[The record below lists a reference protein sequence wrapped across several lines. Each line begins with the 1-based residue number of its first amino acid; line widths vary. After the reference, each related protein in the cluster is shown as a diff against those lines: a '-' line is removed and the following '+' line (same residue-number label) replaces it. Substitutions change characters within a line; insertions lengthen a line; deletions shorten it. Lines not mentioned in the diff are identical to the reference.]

1 MINNTY
7 QNNTPLRLKPQSLNN
22 QSNNMNSSNINLRN
36 SNNIYPQSMQRRI
49 ETETWDKTKGP
60 YGVRFDEMETHMKL
74 GQKRYKDDLEYL
86 MSLKDGRHG
95 EMTQKEWEEY
105 NRKLHYMNDRYA
117 YGELDRINFLR
128 GVTRGYADEIAA
140 HKEKLKQQKKLD
152 DLEERK
158 KFVDVGALERAE
170 KEKENEKKKLLL
182 RDQLNQ
188 LELINQKKAYESQRD
203 KDDDANMIKNR
214 NDPWE
219 KQYINFKNN
228 LSKKND
234 RIFGNAGKFNNL
246 LKNPYDPNIFKAK
259 NDDEYNKLMAE
270 AKLKEKNFIDKTEL
284 EKVNKD
290 FNDYNNSL
298 KKLKEENKNRQ
309 KLYKQ
314 YLDNQTELDKLNR
327 LKNTGDDMRPQLLM
341 PAYYYPNLPEPVY
354 HKARDSLL
362 ASKNQEEYF
371 GKDMN
376 KFFRSDAEQKTL
388 MDYEGHNRYL
398 GDSKLRHNP
407 ITCPVNDYYYNKY
420 VNKLK
425 KESEYIP
432 GQNDMNSRDNF
443 INNGQ
448 QILK

>member
-1 MINNTY
+1 M
-7 QNNTPLRLKPQSLNN
+7 LNN
-22 QSNNMNSSNINLRN
+22 EIPNRSRRSPLQLNPNDIRN
-36 SNNIYPQSMQRRI
+36 SNNNLRPQQQRN
-49 ETETWDKTKGP
+49 ETESWDKTKGP
-60 YGVRFDEMETHMKL
+60 YGVRFDEMEAHMKL

-95 EMTQKEWEEY
+95 DMTQKEWEEY

-128 GVTRGYADEIAA
+128 GVTKGYADEIAA
-140 HKEKLKQQKKLD
+140 HKEFLKQQKKME

-158 KFVDVGALERAE
+158 KFVDVNALEKAE
-170 KEKENEKKKLLL
+170 KEKENEKKKILL

-188 LELINQKKAYESQRD
+188 LDLVNQKKAYENQRN
-203 KDDDANMIKNR
+203 KNDDENMLKNAR
-214 NDPWE
+214 DPWG
-219 KQYINFKNN
+219 KPYLNLLNK

-234 RIFGNAGKFNNL
+234 RIFDNAGKYNNL

-270 AKLKEKNFIDKTEL
+270 AKLKEKNYIDKSEL

-290 FNDYNNSL
+290 FDDYNNGL
-298 KKLKEENKNRQ
+298 KKIKEENKNRQ

-314 YLDNQTELDKLNR
+314 YLDNQTELDKLNK
-327 LKNTGDDMRPQLLM
+327 LKDVGDDMRPQLLM

>member
-1 MINNTY
+1 
-7 QNNTPLRLKPQSLNN
+7 
-22 QSNNMNSSNINLRN
+22 
-36 SNNIYPQSMQRRI
+36 
-49 ETETWDKTKGP
+49 
-60 YGVRFDEMETHMKL
+60 ME
-74 GQKRYKDDLEYL
+74 
-86 MSLKDGRHG
+86 
-95 EMTQKEWEEY
+95 
-105 NRKLHYMNDRYA
+105 
-117 YGELDRINFLR
+117 
-128 GVTRGYADEIAA
+128 
-140 HKEKLKQQKKLD
+140 

-158 KFVDVGALERAE
+158 KFVDVNALEKAE
-170 KEKENEKKKLLL
+170 KEKENEKKKILL

-188 LELINQKKAYESQRD
+188 LDLVNQKKAYENQRN
-203 KDDDANMIKNR
+203 KDNDANILN
-214 NDPWE
+214 PWG
-219 KQYINFKNN
+219 KQYLSFKNN

-234 RIFGNAGKFNNL
+234 RIFGNAEKFNNL

-270 AKLKEKNFIDKTEL
+270 AKLREKNKIDPAEL

-290 FNDYNNSL
+290 FNDYNNGL
-298 KKLKEENKNRQ
+298 KRLKEENKNRQ

-314 YLDNQTELDKLNR
+314 YLDNQTELDKLNKM
-327 LKNTGDDMRPQLLM
+327 KNVGDDMRPQLLM

-362 ASKNQEEYF
+362 ASKNQEDYF

-376 KFFRSDAEQKTL
+376 EFFRSDAEQKTL
-388 MDYEGHNRYL
+388 LDYEGHNRYL

-425 KESEYIP
+425 KESEVIP
-432 GQNDMNSRDNF
+432 AGSSNNYSRENLINNSRDNL

-448 QILK
+448 QIFK

>member
-1 MINNTY
+1 MNT
-7 QNNTPLRLKPQSLNN
+7 LRY
-22 QSNNMNSSNINLRN
+22 SNAQRQQQRN
-36 SNNIYPQSMQRRI
+36 
-49 ETETWDKTKGP
+49 ETEAWDKTKGP
-60 YGVRFDEMETHMKL
+60 YGVRFDEMEAHMKL

-95 EMTQKEWEEY
+95 DMTQKEWEEY
-105 NRKLHYMNDRYA
+105 NRKLHYMNDVSYFNNIINIFQRYA

-128 GVTRGYADEIAA
+128 GVTKGYADEIAA
-140 HKEKLKQQKKLD
+140 HKEKLKQQKKLE

-158 KFVDVGALERAE
+158 KFVDVNALEKAE
-170 KEKENEKKKLLL
+170 REKENEKKKILL

-188 LELINQKKAYESQRD
+188 LDLINQKKAYENQRD
-203 KDDDANMIKNR
+203 KDDDANMLKNNR
-214 NDPWE
+214 DPWG
-219 KQYINFKNN
+219 KQYLTFKNN

-234 RIFGNAGKFNNL
+234 RIFGNAEKFNNL

-270 AKLKEKNFIDKTEL
+270 AKLREKNKIDPTEL

-290 FNDYNNSL
+290 FNDYNNGL
-298 KKLKEENKNRQ
+298 KRLKEENKNRQ

-314 YLDNQTELDKLNR
+314 YLDNQTELDKLNK
-327 LKNTGDDMRPQLLM
+327 LKSEGDDMRPQLLM

-388 MDYEGHNRYL
+388 MDYEGNNRYL

-425 KESEYIP
+425 KESEIIP
-432 GQNDMNSRDNF
+432 AGSNNNYAREVQQNNSRDNL
-443 INNGQ
+443 INSGQ
-448 QILK
+448 QIFK

>member
-1 MINNTY
+1 
-7 QNNTPLRLKPQSLNN
+7 
-22 QSNNMNSSNINLRN
+22 
-36 SNNIYPQSMQRRI
+36 
-49 ETETWDKTKGP
+49 
-60 YGVRFDEMETHMKL
+60 ME
-74 GQKRYKDDLEYL
+74 
-86 MSLKDGRHG
+86 
-95 EMTQKEWEEY
+95 
-105 NRKLHYMNDRYA
+105 
-117 YGELDRINFLR
+117 
-128 GVTRGYADEIAA
+128 
-140 HKEKLKQQKKLD
+140 

-158 KFVDVGALERAE
+158 KFVDVNALEKAE
-170 KEKENEKKKLLL
+170 KEKENEKKKILL

-188 LELINQKKAYESQRD
+188 LDLVNQKKAYENQRN
-203 KDDDANMIKNR
+203 KDNDANILN
-214 NDPWE
+214 PWG
-219 KQYINFKNN
+219 KQYLSFKNN

-234 RIFGNAGKFNNL
+234 RIFGNAEKFNNL

-270 AKLKEKNFIDKTEL
+270 AKLREKNKIDPAEL

-290 FNDYNNSL
+290 FNDYNNGL
-298 KKLKEENKNRQ
+298 KRLKEENKNRQ

-314 YLDNQTELDKLNR
+314 YLDNQTELDKLN
-327 LKNTGDDMRPQLLM
+327 KMKKVGDDMRPQLLM

-362 ASKNQEEYF
+362 ASKNQEDYF

-388 MDYEGHNRYL
+388 LDYEGHNRYL

-425 KESEYIP
+425 KESEVIP
-432 GQNDMNSRDNF
+432 AGSSNNYSRENLINNSRDNL

-448 QILK
+448 QIFK